1 MNVGDAHVEVDVKAI
16 EQTGYNTVI
25 MIIVTNTFDYLDVV
39 SVTIEGEIFEKEQ
52 LLSAIS

>member
-1 MNVGDAHVEVDVKAI
+1 MNVGDALVEADVKAI
-16 EQTGYNTVI
+16 EEAGYNTVT

-39 SVTIEGEIFEKEQ
+39 SVTTEGEIFEKEQ